1 MNVTGAIAVTE
12 GSQVAEGRRLALWLA
27 SSLDFSEERSGR
39 AALVAS
45 ELASNLHKHARSGE
59 LLFRRLRTAN
69 GDADGMEVLALDKG
83 PGIPELAL
91 SQRDGYSTAGT
102 LGHGLGAVERQAD
115 EVEIYTHA
123 TGTVIAARLW
133 RKSPAANASH
143 PRYEVGAVHVAKS
156 GEPVCGDDWAWR
168 LRDSRLDIFVADGLG
183 HGLPAH
189 EAATTATRVF
199 AAGHELRPGRLV
211 EDVHAALRPTRGA
224 AVAALSVDLERR
236 TATYAGLGNIGG
248 VVLHPTGARHSMVSH
263 NGTAGATAAR
273 IQEFH
278 YVVPSGAIV
287 VMFSDGLATKW
298 DLGAYPGLQQRSASV
313 IAGVLYRDFSR
324 RRDDVTVVV
333 ARERHPVA
341 EKL

>member
-1 MNVTGAIAVTE
+1 VNS
-12 GSQVAEGRRLALWLA
+12 GSNIPSCTPNSPTTL
-27 SSLDFSEERSGR
+27 SP
-39 AALVAS
+39 
-45 ELASNLHKHARSGE
+45 SNG
-59 LLFRRLRTAN
+59 
-69 GDADGMEVLALDKG
+69 
-83 PGIPELAL
+83 
-91 SQRDGYSTAGT
+91 
-102 LGHGLGAVERQAD
+102 
-115 EVEIYTHA
+115 
-123 TGTVIAARLW
+123 
-133 RKSPAANASH
+133 
-143 PRYEVGAVHVAKS
+143 
-156 GEPVCGDDWAWR
+156 
-168 LRDSRLDIFVADGLG
+168 DIFVADGLG

-189 EAATTATRVF
+189 EAATAATRVF

-248 VVLHPTGARHSMVSH
+248 VVLHPTGARQSMVSH

-287 VMFSDGLATKW
+287 VMFSDGLATQW